1 MYKKLCFNW
10 EYAIF
15 ILNPSPIDRT
25 IAQTS

>member
-15 ILNPSPIDRT
+15 SLGSSPIART